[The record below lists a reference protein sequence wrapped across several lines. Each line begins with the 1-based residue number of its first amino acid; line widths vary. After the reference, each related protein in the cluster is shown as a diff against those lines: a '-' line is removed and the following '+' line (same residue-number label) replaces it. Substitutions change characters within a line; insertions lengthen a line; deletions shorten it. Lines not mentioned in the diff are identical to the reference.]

1 MRLSVLLY
9 FYARRL
15 RTRGAQELLA
25 GAGIMIGVALM
36 FAVQV
41 ANDSIAGSSG
51 EIVKSIAGPATLQ
64 LRARDADGFDQ
75 AVLPTVQRLPGV
87 VRAASVLDLPATIVG
102 PGARSVTVQLV
113 SADPALALL
122 DGLSGALPLNNNTL
136 APGILLPSAT
146 AQALGLSGTVGH
158 AIEAPRPSVRLDLR
172 GHASPVRVNA
182 ILGSQTI
189 GPLAGALGAIAQLP
203 LIQRL
208 SGLPGRVSS
217 ILVQSAPG
225 REALVQ
231 GELEKVAAG
240 RLSVAPADQ
249 DVALISQALRPNTQ
263 ATGFFAL
270 VSGLVGL
277 LLAFNAMLLTTPER
291 RRMIAD
297 LRIQGVRRWQLA
309 QMLLFQAVCLGVVA
323 SLAGLLVGDLLSR
336 YVFHETPNYLAAAFP
351 LGSKTV
357 VGLRPVLISFAG
369 GVLATCLAAAPPL
382 LDLRRKRDVDAVYSE
397 EGEPGQ
403 ALSARARLSLF
414 GGAVALVAGTSGLL
428 LVEPG
433 AVLVATFGLAVA
445 LLLAIP
451 ATFTLVMRV
460 AELVSART
468 VRLNMLLVA
477 ARALRA
483 TTVRSLALAATGAI
497 AVFGSVI
504 AQGSH
509 QDLLSGLYHDYSQY
523 VGTTNVWVTN
533 RDDSLATMDFSAG
546 GLPRRI
552 ASLRG
557 VANVRSYQGGYLDI
571 EGHRMWVIGRPSGVK
586 NMIPASQIIN
596 GNPAKTSARLHAG
609 GWITISQQFATAN
622 HLTSGDVLA
631 LPTPTGPVD
640 FHIAATTTNLGWS
653 GGAIVLNAS
662 DYRRAW
668 ASSNPSALEVDVRPG
683 ASSQTV
689 RAEILRVL
697 GPGSALQ
704 VQTSTQR
711 AATADALARQGLSRL
726 TQISLLL
733 IIAAALAMAAAM
745 GAAIWQRRPSLA
757 SLRIQSFQPKQLRA
771 VILWE
776 STLVLGSGC
785 TAGAIAGVYGHLLGD
800 RYLKLAT
807 GFPISFSIHGLQA
820 IEVLLLVLAAA
831 LLALGVPGYLASR
844 TPPSLALETH

>member
-1 MRLSVLLY
+1 M
-9 FYARRL
+9 
-15 RTRGAQELLA
+15 
-25 GAGIMIGVALM
+25 GIIIGVALM

-64 LRARDADGFDQ
+64 LRARGADGFDQ
-75 AVLPTVQRLPGV
+75 RILPVVQRLPGV
-87 VRAASVLDLPATIVG
+87 VRAASLLDLPATIVG
-102 PGARSVTVQLV
+102 SGSRSVTVQLV
-113 SADPALALL
+113 SADPTLAVL
-122 DGLSGALPLNNNTL
+122 DGLSGELPLNNNTA
-136 APGILLPSAT
+136 APGVLLPSAT

-158 AIEAPRPSVRLDLR
+158 AIEAPRPTVRLDLR
-172 GHASPVRVNA
+172 GRASLVRVNA

-203 LIQRL
+203 LIQQL

-225 REALVQ
+225 REALVR
-231 GELEKVAAG
+231 GELEKIAAG

-249 DVALISQALRPNTQ
+249 DIALISQALRPNAQ

-270 VSGLVGL
+270 VSGLIGL

-291 RRMIAD
+291 RRMVAD
-297 LRIQGVRRWQLA
+297 LRIQGVKRWQLA
-309 QMLLFQAVCLGVVA
+309 QMLLFQALCLGVVA

-336 YVFHETPNYLAAAFP
+336 YAFHETPNYLAAAFP

-357 VGLRPVLISFAG
+357 IGLQPMLISFVG

-382 LDLRRKRDVDAVYSE
+382 LDLRRKRDVDAVYFE
-397 EGEPGQ
+397 EGEAGQ
-403 ALSARARLSLF
+403 ALNTRARLRLL

-428 LVEPG
+428 LVEPD
-433 AVLVATFGLAVA
+433 AVLVATFGLAAA
-445 LLLAIP
+445 LMLAIP

-460 AELVSART
+460 AELVSIRT

-523 VGTTNVWVTN
+523 VATTDVWVTN

-546 GLPRRI
+546 HLPPRI
-552 ASLRG
+552 ASLPG

-571 EGHRMWVIGRPSGVK
+571 DGHRMWVIARPSSVK
-586 NMIPASQIIN
+586 NMIPASQILS
-596 GNPAKTSARLHAG
+596 GNQARASARLRAG
-609 GWITISQQFATAN
+609 GWITVSQQFATAS
-622 HLTSGDVLA
+622 HLTSGDVLV
-631 LPTPTGPVD
+631 LPTPTGSVG

-653 GGAIVLNAS
+653 GGTIVLNAS

-668 ASSNPSALEVDVRPG
+668 ASSNPSALEVNARP
-683 ASSQTV
+683 SSNSQTV
-689 RAEILRVL
+689 RAEIMRVL

-776 STLVLGSGC
+776 SALVLGSGC
-785 TAGAIAGVYGHLLGD
+785 TAGAIAGIYGHMLGD

-831 LLALGVPGYLASR
+831 LLALAVPGYLASR
-844 TPPSLALETH
+844 TPPSLALEAH